1 MVLTDDVTRDEG
13 EDLIPGDTVIVVD
26 VHPDGEAYVVEF
38 LTLDDVMDAI
48 GTLLPP
54 QARAVTS
61 KHINHGRPVET
72 PA

>member
-13 EDLIPGDTVIVVD
+13 EDLIPGDIVIVVD

-38 LTLDDVMDAI
+38 LTLDDAMDAI
-48 GTLLPP
+48 GTLLPS

-61 KHINHGRPVET
+61 KHINHGRPVEI